1 MGIIGIACNPQSGK
15 DIRRLFT
22 AATTIDDT
30 EKLNILE
37 RIVLAAAAVGDQ
49 KVYLMPDRLGYGRLL
64 LQKRQI
70 PGYPG
75 DLSQLEIY
83 DMERTDTQAD
93 TVFFAAEMERIGAD
107 ALIVMGGDGTSRAA
121 AKGTRHVPM
130 LSMSTGTNNVYP
142 ELMEGTVAGMAAAV
156 LAGHMPPAAECARP
170 AKCIE
175 VWKNGSFVDLALID
189 LVFCRN
195 PFVGSKAIW
204 EYEEIDQ
211 VVVTQCSMA
220 SIGFSAL
227 VGTSLHVDREDDW
240 GASAEFTGGAPNTL
254 APMGAGTVRGVHIQN
269 VCRLPLGEPVTRT
282 MTYQGTLALDGERE
296 IFFQPGDVITCAV
309 TRNGPMRVDA
319 RRAIEYARTHGCYQ
333 LRQEETA

>member
-15 DIRRLFT
+15 DIRRLLT
-22 AATTIDDT
+22 AATTIDDM

-37 RIVLAAAAVGDQ
+37 RILLSAAAVGDQ
-49 KVYLMPDRLGYGRLL
+49 KVLLMPDRLGYGRLL
-64 LQKRQI
+64 IQKRQT

-75 DLSQLEIY
+75 NLSQLEVY
-83 DMERTDTQAD
+83 DMDRTETQSDTI
-93 TVFFAAEMERIGAD
+93 FFASEMERLGAD
-107 ALIVMGGDGTSRAA
+107 VLIVMGGDGTSRAA
-121 AKGTRHVPM
+121 AKGTRKVPM
-130 LSMSTGTNNVYP
+130 ISMSTGTNNVYP
-142 ELMEGTVAGMAAAV
+142 ELMEGTVAGLAAAV
-156 LAGHMPPAAECARP
+156 LAEHRAPLEACTAP

-175 VWKNGSFVDLALID
+175 IWKNGELVDLALID

-204 EYEEIDQ
+204 NYEEIDQ

-227 VGTSLHVDREDDW
+227 VGTALQVSREDAW
-240 GASAEFTGGAPNTL
+240 GATAEFTGGVPNTL
-254 APMGAGTVRGVHIQN
+254 APVGAGTVRGVHIEN
-269 VCRLPLGEPVTRT
+269 ARRLPLGEPVTRT

-309 TRNGPMRVDA
+309 TRNGPLRVDVA
-319 RRAIEYARTHGCYQ
+319 KTIEYARTHGCFQ
-333 LRQEETA
+333 LRQEATA

>member
-107 ALIVMGGDGTSRAA
+107 ALIVMGGDGT
-121 AKGTRHVPM
+121 
-130 LSMSTGTNNVYP
+130 MSTGTNNVYP

-156 LAGHMPPAAECARP
+156 LAGHMVPAAECARP

-204 EYEEIDQ
+204 AYEEIDQ

-227 VGTSLHVDREDDW
+227 VGTSLHVDREDD
-240 GASAEFTGGAPNTL
+240 P
-254 APMGAGTVRGVHIQN
+254 HHD
-269 VCRLPLGEPVTRT
+269 LPGH
-282 MTYQGTLALDGERE
+282 
-296 IFFQPGDVITCAV
+296 PGPG
-309 TRNGPMRVDA
+309 R
-319 RRAIEYARTHGCYQ
+319 
-333 LRQEETA
+333 